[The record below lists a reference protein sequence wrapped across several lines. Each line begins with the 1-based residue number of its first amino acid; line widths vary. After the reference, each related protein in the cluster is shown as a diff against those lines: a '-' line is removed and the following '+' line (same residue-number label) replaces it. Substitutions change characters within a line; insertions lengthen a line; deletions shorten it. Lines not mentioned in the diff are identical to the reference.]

1 MAEIQLLFVGDF
13 SKLFPAYMMF
23 PFKAMIICKI
33 QLRTE
38 NQLGKGQ
45 KEKVLLP
52 FSRDTRCNLIQN
64 SRGLVKSSWV
74 QTHRNEWIGITM
86 KMQGQRIHGAEE
98 EGPWDLVKIIFHS
111 CEWEV
116 NNWTVVSLSAQSC
129 RLQNLRLHLKREEF
143 CKSCYILCL
152 ADSYCTS

>member
-13 SKLFPAYMMF
+13 PKWFPAYMML

-45 KEKVLLP
+45 GEKVLLP
-52 FSRDTRCNLIQN
+52 FSKDTRCNLTQN
-64 SRGLVKSSWV
+64 SRVIVKSSWV
-74 QTHRNEWIGITM
+74 QTYRNEWIGITM

-98 EGPWDLVKIIFHS
+98 GPWDLVKRIFHS

-116 NNWTVVSLSAQSC
+116 NNWTIVGLSAQSC
-129 RLQNLRLHLKREEF
+129 RLRNLRLHLKREEF

-152 ADSYCTS
+152 PGSYCTF

>member
-86 KMQGQRIHGAEE
+86 KMHGQRIHGAEE